1 MHFLGKI
8 LILGDRFGRFFVYYM
23 EGCVQVG

>member
-23 EGCVQVG
+23 EGGVHVG